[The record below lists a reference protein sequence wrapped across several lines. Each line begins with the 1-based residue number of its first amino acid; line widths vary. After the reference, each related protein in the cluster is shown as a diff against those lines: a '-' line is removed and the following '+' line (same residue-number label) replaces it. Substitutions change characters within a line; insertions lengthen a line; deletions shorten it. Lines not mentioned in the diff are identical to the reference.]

1 MSSIPGYN
9 SKGLI
14 IIMQFLKQKAK
25 KRNPHDMKKCPNYQ
39 EKKYTDM
46 NA

>member
-14 IIMQFLKQKAK
+14 IVMQFLKQKAK
-25 KRNPHDMKKCPNYQ
+25 KTNPLNDMKKCPDYQ
-39 EKKYTDM
+39 EKNTQT
-46 NA
+46 